1 MVDVIDSSARPAFD
15 KGRAPNQKGFD
26 LPNWL
31 LPSTGALFAGSLILF
46 VVYAYLYAQQRDRFL
61 LLWVIAWLFFVI
73 RAGAMLGAVSDPDL
87 RWLVEVA
94 RWADVGNALF
104 LFTGTQHYLK
114 ERNVHPAWI
123 IAVVGAA
130 AWYSL
135 SSRIGISFFWQ
146 NLPIF
151 SVQALIFIITGW
163 SYIKDPY
170 HAGLAQRVV
179 GVSFILWGI
188 HKADF
193 PFLRDVPAFAPWGF
207 ILAAVLIMIVAIGTL
222 LVYYERLAETLHSNS
237 NELRRLSS
245 VIEQNS
251 AAVMITDIDRVIRYV
266 NHAFSRL
273 TGYQADEVIG
283 KTPHFLRSDMT
294 PNKTYDD
301 LWKALNR
308 GEEWEGEFYNLRK
321 DGTGYWTK
329 ATICPIREEGEI
341 THYAA
346 FEEDI
351 SALKLYE
358 ERLHHAATH
367 DELTGLPNRTLMND
381 RINQALQ
388 QARRNNRTSV
398 LLHLALDDFA
408 KINDSLGHQAGD
420 NVLREYSERIAA
432 EVRASDTLARIGGDE
447 FLLLLTDIRN
457 WTDAEVTV
465 RKIATLSKKPFLS
478 AGQNTY
484 LSTSI
489 GISVAPDDGDEA
501 SLLMRCSAA
510 AMRRAKEQGGDQQ
523 VYFAPAMGNDVSRRL
538 EIEDQLRQGITR
550 GELEVHYQPLYRI
563 SDQAIV
569 GGEALVRWRGTNGK
583 LIPPD
588 EFIPLAERSD
598 LIVQIGDWVMEEAC
612 NQCVE
617 WQRQGYPYTIAI
629 NVSARQFNNRNFLPK
644 LRLLIVETGIS
655 PSAVDLE
662 ITEGLLMQDADNT
675 NELLHQIRDL
685 GIGVVIDDF
694 GTGYS
699 SLSYL
704 KKFPVTGLKIDRT
717 FTAELTKD
725 RDDAVLVTAILSLG
739 HSLNLKVVA
748 EGVELNEQLSFLGKQ
763 GCEYAQ
769 GFLLGR
775 PMMVSEFDKF
785 IRSQTKTG

>member
-1 MVDVIDSSARPAFD
+1 VPY
-15 KGRAPNQKGFD
+15 
-26 LPNWL
+26 
-31 LPSTGALFAGSLILF
+31 SLILF
-46 VVYAYLYAQQRDRFL
+46 VVYAYLYAQQRERFL
-61 LLWVIAWLFFVI
+61 LLWVIAWLFFVV
-73 RAGAMLGAVSDPDL
+73 RAAAMLGAVSDPDL

-104 LFTGTQHYLK
+104 LFTGTQYYLK
-114 ERNVHPAWI
+114 EQNVHPAWI
-123 IAVVGAA
+123 VAMIGAA
-130 AWYSL
+130 VWYSV
-135 SSRIGISFFWQ
+135 SSRIGINFFWQ

-151 SVQALIFIITGW
+151 SAQALIFVITGW
-163 SYIKDPY
+163 SYIKDPH

-179 GVSFILWGI
+179 GASFILWGL

-193 PFLRDVPAFAPWGF
+193 PFLREIPAFAPWGF
-207 ILAAVLIMIVAIGTL
+207 IIAAVLIMVVAIGTL
-222 LVYYERLAETLHSNS
+222 LVYYERLADTLHSNS

-251 AAVMITDIDRVIRYV
+251 AAVMITDLDRVIRYV
-266 NHAFSRL
+266 NHTFNRL
-273 TGYQADEVIG
+273 TGYSSEEVIG

-294 PNKTYDD
+294 PSETYED
-301 LWKALNR
+301 LWRTLR
-308 GEEWEGEFYNLRK
+308 QGEEWESEFYNLRK
-321 DGTGYWTK
+321 DGKGYWTK
-329 ATICPIREEGEI
+329 ATICPIRETGEI

-346 FEEDI
+346 FEVDI

-358 ERLHHAATH
+358 EQLHHAATH
-367 DELTGLPNRTLMND
+367 DELMGLPNRTLMHD
-381 RINQALQ
+381 RINQALRR
-388 QARRNNRTSV
+388 ARRSGRTSV

-420 NVLREYSERIAA
+420 NVLREYSDRIAA
-432 EVRASDTLARIGGDE
+432 EIRASDTLARIGGDE
-447 FLLLLTDIRN
+447 FLLLLTDISD
-457 WTDAEVTV
+457 WTDTEVTV
-465 RKIATLSKKPFLS
+465 RKIATLSKKPFMS

-510 AMRRAKEQGGDQQ
+510 AVRRAKEQGGDHQI
-523 VYFAPAMGNDVSRRL
+523 YFTPAMGSDVSRRL
-538 EIEDQLRQGITR
+538 EVEDQLRQGIAR

-563 SDQAIV
+563 SDRSIV
-569 GGEALVRWRGTNGK
+569 GSEALVRWRGKNGE

-612 NQCVE
+612 NQCME
-617 WQRQGYPYTIAI
+617 WQRQGFSHSIAI
-629 NVSARQFNNRNFLPK
+629 NVSARQFNDRNFLPK
-644 LRLLIVETGIS
+644 LRLLMAETGIS
-655 PSAVDLE
+655 PAAVDLE

-675 NELLHQIRDL
+675 NELLSQIRDM

-704 KKFPVTGLKIDRT
+704 KKFPVTGLKIDRS
-717 FTAELTKD
+717 FTAELTQD
-725 RDDAVLVTAILSLG
+725 RDDAILVTAILSLG

-748 EGVELNEQLSFLGKQ
+748 EGVELDEQLSFLNKQ
-763 GCEYAQ
+763 GCEFA
-769 GFLLGR
+769 
-775 PMMVSEFDKF
+775 
-785 IRSQTKTG
+785 